1 MTEFIAGY
9 QGVIYGFAEIVICT
23 LELIGMLIILIGT
36 FKSLFLLLRRI
47 HKLKRFNVIVDL
59 GRSLALALE
68 CKMGA
73 EIIRTVIINDLE
85 ELGILTVVILV
96 RGLLAFLLHWE
107 VRMEQKTAR
116 EREALQAEETKQAKA
131 SEQTEQ
137 K

>member
-9 QGVIYGFAEIVICT
+9 QGVAYGFAEIVICT